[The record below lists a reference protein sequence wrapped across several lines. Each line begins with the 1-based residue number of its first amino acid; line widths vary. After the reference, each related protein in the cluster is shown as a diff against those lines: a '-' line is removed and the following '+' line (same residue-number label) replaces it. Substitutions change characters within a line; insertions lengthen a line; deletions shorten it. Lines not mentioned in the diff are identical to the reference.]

1 MSYINIHLLP
11 GNFQDFNTKV
21 PARKFDDPEMSG
33 TQMGGP
39 VRTSRCQIDMG
50 MPETF
55 ATPWEMTTFIPK

>member
-39 VRTSRCQIDMG
+39 VRTSRHARN
-50 MPETF
+50 F
-55 ATPWEMTTFIPK
+55 